1 MGNLAP
7 RMRRDE
13 ATAATG
19 GGRKRCL
26 FRNAEADAPAGRAD
40 TVVARKR
47 RPAGE
52 KVAESAVVKVV
63 TVKVVVT
70 RKDTERLATRLNE
83 QRARWR
89 KARMAELK
97 NELRAGAGG
106 GLVVSPAR
114 SRDAWTM
121 MRLAPIQEN

>member
-1 MGNLAP
+1 
-7 RMRRDE
+7 MRRDE
-13 ATAATG
+13 ATATG
-19 GGRKRCL
+19 GGKRC
-26 FRNAEADAPAGRAD
+26 FRNAEAAAPAGGAA
-40 TVVARKR
+40 TVARKR
-47 RPAGE
+47 RPGE
-52 KVAESAVVKVV
+52 KVAESAAAKAFV
-63 TVKVVVT
+63 TVKVVVR

-106 GLVVSPAR
+106 GGGVVVIPAR
-114 SRDAWTM
+114 SRDAWTP